1 MKCPLCNEYELE
13 IRENKKGAKTLCCSD
28 WKPGLQDDLDKNSW
42 MNFGECEFRIPFANK
57 IFGDLSLDDIKSIMS
72 GEQVENEN
80 GDTIELDVESK
91 YFTKINFGSKTTKF
105 EI

>member
-1 MKCPLCNEYELE
+1 MKCPLCNEYDLE
-13 IRENKKGAKTLCCSD
+13 IRENKKGAKTLCCRD
-28 WKPGLQDDLDKNSW
+28 WKPGLQDNLDKNSW
-42 MNFGECEFRIPFANK
+42 MNFGDCEFRIAFANK

-80 GDTIELDVESK
+80 GDTIELDIESK

-105 EI
+105 EL